1 MAKPIYILN
10 GPNLNLLG
18 TREPEIYGKDTL
30 ADIEAA
36 CVKAAKSDG
45 YEIVFKQSNIEGE
58 LVDMIQE
65 AGQKAAALL
74 INPAAYTHTSVALH
88 DALKALSIPTVE
100 IHLSQP
106 AKRESFRQ
114 ISYAAQ
120 AVSGT
125 ISGFGANSYILGL
138 QAALNLLK
146 AYVIDLRSQ
155 PA

>member
-18 TREPEIYGKDTL
+18 TREPEIYGADTL
-30 ADIEAA
+30 EDIEQA
-36 CVKAAKSDG
+36 CFNTAKQEG

-65 AGQKAAALL
+65 AREKASALI

-88 DALKALSIPTVE
+88 DALKTLDIPSIE

-106 AKRESFRQ
+106 AKRESFRRR
-114 ISYAAQ
+114 SYVAE
-120 AVSGT
+120 AVTGT
-125 ISGFGANSYILGL
+125 ISGFGANSYQLGL
-138 QAALNLLK
+138 QAAIKLL
-146 AYVIDLRSQ
+146 
-155 PA
+155 